1 MQEGSVSPVSDDRHD
16 GSPNI
21 RAVILDYG
29 QVLVRCPTV
38 PEFRRMAEMFHVSF
52 ESFYELWEASRDV
65 YDRGDLAAEEYWLQ
79 LAEQTNTT
87 LAPGQIEILRQ
98 VEIEI
103 WAHTDPGMLDW
114 LSRLHTAGI
123 KTALLSNIPLD
134 LMAYVLANFQWM
146 ENFAFKT
153 FSAEVRLI
161 KPDLAIY
168 EHTLRGLGVAAAEAL
183 FVDDREANIQAARA
197 LGMRAIQFR
206 SMAQLRDDLAAL
218 GFPVLPAGAVSAAS
232 PTVAP
237 SERSG

>member
-65 YDRGDLAAEEYWLQ
+65 YDRGDLAAEEHWLR
-79 LAEQTNTT
+79 LAEQTNTTLGPGQIEILRPDFNLHVAEDLDLSNTT

-103 WAHTDPGMLDW
+103 WAHTDPGM
-114 LSRLHTAGI
+114 
-123 KTALLSNIPLD
+123 
-134 LMAYVLANFQWM
+134 
-146 ENFAFKT
+146 
-153 FSAEVRLI
+153 
-161 KPDLAIY
+161 
-168 EHTLRGLGVAAAEAL
+168 
-183 FVDDREANIQAARA
+183 
-197 LGMRAIQFR
+197 
-206 SMAQLRDDLAAL
+206 
-218 GFPVLPAGAVSAAS
+218 
-232 PTVAP
+232 
-237 SERSG
+237 